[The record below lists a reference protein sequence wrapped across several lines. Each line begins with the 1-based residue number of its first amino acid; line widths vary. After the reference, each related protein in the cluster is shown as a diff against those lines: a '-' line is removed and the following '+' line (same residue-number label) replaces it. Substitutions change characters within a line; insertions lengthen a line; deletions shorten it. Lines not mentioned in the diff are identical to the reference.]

1 MKARFDE
8 VFGQLRAILQPYADS
23 LLVKQDGPDNYS
35 LDAPYSEKYGKELF
49 FGAVQIKKR
58 YVSYHLMPLYV
69 FPDLVDTLSPALK
82 KRLHGKSCLN
92 FTSLDETQT
101 EELAR
106 LTQASFEQYR
116 EAGLL

>member
-23 LLVKQDGPDNYS
+23 LLVKQDGPYNYS
-35 LDAPYSEKYGKELF
+35 
-49 FGAVQIKKR
+49 
-58 YVSYHLMPLYV
+58 
-69 FPDLVDTLSPALK
+69 LSPALK